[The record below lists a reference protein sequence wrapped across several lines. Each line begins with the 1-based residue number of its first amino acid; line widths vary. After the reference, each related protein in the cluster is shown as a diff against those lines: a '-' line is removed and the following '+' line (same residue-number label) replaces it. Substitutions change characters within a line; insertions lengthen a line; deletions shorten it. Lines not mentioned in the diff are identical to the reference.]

1 MIPASNSQKN
11 TTDSGRKFDFHQYR
25 RREPAKLGSF
35 LRMLVYALIVSGIAF
50 GLLEM
55 LSTLSK
61 YS

>member
-1 MIPASNSQKN
+1 MIPASNSKN

-25 RREPAKLGSF
+25 RREPAKLSSF
-35 LRMLVYALIVSGIAF
+35 LRMLVYAIIVSGIAF